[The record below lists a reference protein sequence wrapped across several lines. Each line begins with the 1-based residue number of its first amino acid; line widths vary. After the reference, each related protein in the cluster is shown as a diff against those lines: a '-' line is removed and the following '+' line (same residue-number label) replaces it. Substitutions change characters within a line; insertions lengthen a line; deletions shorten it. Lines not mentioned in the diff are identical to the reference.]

1 MNSLCIYRNIWH
13 HIKNYNIPCTFLLNK
28 SVSAFFAHHEQ
39 TDQKSGITTAEQYMR
54 LRLNKL
60 LSNSSNGAVLCGPY
74 FSSET
79 KPLSLSSRKYSKWI
93 VQNHE
98 QGKLLQVWRQYVWL
112 EFDLK
117 NTKSRKTK
125 SALLYCTTIGHV
137 QWENSCS
144 VYHGH
149 QNMWGEAEG
158 SYSSLLAQPSTQTP
172 SLGKTIYRPT

>member
-54 LRLNKL
+54 LSYCLTVQIEQSSVVHISLLKLN
-60 LSNSSNGAVLCGPY
+60 
-74 FSSET
+74 
-79 KPLSLSSRKYSKWI
+79 LSLSSRKYSKWI

-117 NTKSRKTK
+117 NTKGRKTK

-172 SLGKTIYRPT
+172 SLGKTTYRPT